1 VAAMVE
7 IMEVAAV
14 EMVAMVAAGLPIVVE
29 VTGEAVVA
37 VMVTGTRGALVLAA
51 VLTAPIAMVPAT

>member
-1 VAAMVE
+1 MVE

-51 VLTAPIAMVPAT
+51 VVTAAIAMVPAT

>member
-1 VAAMVE
+1 MVE
-7 IMEVAAV
+7 IMEVTAV

>member
-1 VAAMVE
+1 MVE

>member
-1 VAAMVE
+1 MVE

-51 VLTAPIAMVPAT
+51 VLTAPIAMVPET

>member
-1 VAAMVE
+1 MVD